1 MDAREGWTPLNVP
14 EMAALPRPVF
24 PRSENL
30 APRRFF
36 PDHVHPWR
44 QLVYAT
50 AGTLVTATA
59 GARYV
64 VGREQALWIPAG
76 LAHSTG
82 APFGAEFRN
91 LYVAA
96 DVGGD
101 DLPAECV
108 AFAVTPLLRALI
120 VELDAATARD
130 EPPAYLASLEAVTL
144 EQLRRQPRV
153 DFCLPWPQSRAL
165 QTLCEALYADPGDS
179 RGVAEWGR
187 KLGASTRTLNRRFES
202 ELGVTFRDWR
212 QQLRLLRALEWLEA
226 GRSVTDVA
234 LALGY
239 ASPSAFTY
247 MFRRKTGRPP
257 AAARRP

>member
-36 PDHVHPWR
+36 PDHVHLWR

-76 LAHSTG
+76 LTHSTG

-91 LYVAA
+91 LYVAV

-130 EPPAYLASLEAVTL
+130 ESPAYLAALEALTL
-144 EQLRRQPRV
+144 EQLRRQPRL
-153 DFCLPWPQSRAL
+153 DFCLPWPQSRVL
-165 QTLCEALYADPGDS
+165 QTLCETLYADPGDG

-187 KLGASTRTLNRRFES
+187 ALGASARTLNRRFES

-226 GRSVTDVA
+226 GRSVTEVA
-234 LALGY
+234 LELGY

-257 AAARRP
+257 AAARRH